1 MNIKGLMRLL
11 KFNFLVFG
19 WMILLLYASSVF
31 SQESTIVLSLHDCME
46 SALKQGKEFDIAKKK
61 LEASRT
67 NYSAKRLSFY
77 LPKLSLNSNL
87 PSYDVTEDL
96 SYFGGFEQRV
106 FIKDKTLSYYNAVNL
121 SQNFF
126 TGGNLQVDGFVNSY
140 DRRHQTFFESIDTA
154 GDSQIPERRTK
165 EVRTDVSLKF
175 IQPLLFWS
183 SPNRLELDKAKIEY
197 QLADKDYAEKVNS
210 LVSELVSIY
219 FDLLITQ
226 KELLIAEKKVK
237 SSEIALENTRKMKE
251 EGIKS
256 EEEYYK
262 VEKENLNNKIELID
276 KKGKIKELE
285 NNFLQKT
292 NLKTKSKIELKEN
305 FEEINLSSEDKKLL
319 QMNIDNSAQV
329 LKAKLEV
336 KSKEIA
342 LNQEASTGGISGNF
356 EATYGLWGRGDQ
368 LRSSWDDL
376 RRNRW
381 GINVSVS
388 IPLWDGGARDAS
400 LKSLELSLDEA
411 RNQLELTKNTDRLNL
426 EIIANKLDNSNQKNN
441 LLLKENEIYSKKLE
455 NNQEKMKSGL
465 ISEKELLDTEISYLE
480 TRKSYFENLKEFYL
494 QKIELKKLWG
504 VPPEID

>member
-1 MNIKGLMRLL
+1 MRLL

-19 WMILLLYASSVF
+19 WMILLLYASSAF
-31 SQESTIVLSLHDCME
+31 SQESTIVLSLHDCIE
-46 SALKQGKEFDIAKKK
+46 SALKQGKEFDIAKKR

-67 NYSAKRLSFY
+67 NYSAKKLSFY
-77 LPKLSLNSNL
+77 LPKLSLNSSL
-87 PSYDVTEDL
+87 PNYDVNENLFYT
-96 SYFGGFEQRV
+96 GGFGNRI
-106 FIKDKTLSYYNAVNL
+106 FTKDKTLSYYNAITL

-126 TGGNLQVDGFVNSY
+126 TGGNLQVDGYVNSY
-140 DRRHQTFFESIDTA
+140 DQRHQTIFENGDT
-154 GDSQIPERRTK
+154 IPEKKTQ
-165 EVRTDVSLKF
+165 EVLTNVGLKF
-175 IQPLLFWS
+175 TQPLLFWS

-237 SSEIALENTRKMKE
+237 SSEIALDNTRKMKE

-262 VEKENLNNKIELID
+262 AEKENLNSKIELID

-292 NLKTKSKIELKEN
+292 NLKTKSKVELKEN

-480 TRKSYFENLKEFYL
+480 TQKSYFENLKEFYL